1 MLKLVELEDKLEIE
15 KREDPKKDTGQFVAG
30 LGKPSSGKSRLLQH
44 LNTRISVGTEV
55 LLKKYIILTI

>member
-1 MLKLVELEDKLEIE
+1 MEDKLEIE

-30 LGKPSSGKSRLLQH
+30 LGKPTSGKSRLLQQ

-55 LLKKYIILTI
+55 LLNKFFFSDISNF